1 MYQSIDEVR
10 QAYSRGEK
18 LDFWLFWGHT
28 PAKDGSIGAPCLS
41 QWWGCEFSENG
52 IEYTSAE
59 QYMMAGKAR
68 LFDDRV
74 TLGQILDAH
83 DPKAVKALGRKV
95 RNFDGNAWKASCQ
108 AIVKRGNFLK
118 FSQNA
123 ELKGFLLSTGEKILV
138 EASPYD
144 RIWGIGMGKDD
155 EFAGNPLKWRGQN
168 LLGFSLMSARDE
180 IRKNLQEV

>member
-28 PAKDGSIGAPCLS
+28 TAKDGSIGAPCLS

-68 LFDDRV
+68 LFDDRE

-83 DPKAVKALGRKV
+83 DPKAVKALG
-95 RNFDGNAWKASCQ
+95 
-108 AIVKRGNFLK
+108 
-118 FSQNA
+118 
-123 ELKGFLLSTGEKILV
+123 
-138 EASPYD
+138 
-144 RIWGIGMGKDD
+144 
-155 EFAGNPLKWRGQN
+155 
-168 LLGFSLMSARDE
+168 
-180 IRKNLQEV
+180 